1 MKHNKLLRMAAI
13 IGVVAMLSSGCSLL
27 GSKKSGES
35 IDPPPVDAETLASG
49 KDAAAVTAENAMQ
62 TTLYFKDAKG
72 YVAPVTMTLP
82 KTVSIATKTLE
93 YMVDGGPAAGSLP
106 SGFTALLPKGT
117 KIKGLNII
125 KDKRLAVVDFSKEF
139 SSYNAQDERKIM
151 EAVTWALTGLGT
163 VDKVSI
169 WVEGKALKEMPVHN
183 TPVEAELT
191 RAMGINLEV
200 ASNINVGQSVPVT
213 LYFANQTGDN
223 FNYYVPVTR
232 FVKRTD
238 DLAKEAVVQLIKG
251 PNAAKGLASVMA
263 PETGLLKVEVSSDN
277 QLVTVDFNDKL
288 LGSDKKIP
296 SSAAQAVILSLTE
309 TTGASKVQ
317 LKVNGDVKFSSTDN
331 QSFTKPVARPIH
343 INPVKM

>member
-35 IDPPPVDAETLASG
+35 IDPPPVDAETMASG
-49 KDAAAVTAENAMQ
+49 KDGAAAVTAVNSMQ
-62 TTLYFKDAKG
+62 TTLYFKDAQG
-72 YVAPVTMTLP
+72 YVAPVTMHLP

-93 YMVDGGPAAGSLP
+93 YMVDGGPASSTLP
-106 SGFTALLPKGT
+106 KGFTALLPKGT
-117 KIKGLNII
+117 TVKGINIKNG
-125 KDKRLAVVDFSKEF
+125 LAVVDFSKEF
-139 SSYNAQDERKIM
+139 TNYNAQDERKIL

-191 RAMGINLEV
+191 RAMGINLEI

-232 FVKRTD
+232 LVQRTSD
-238 DLAKEAVVQLIKG
+238 VAKAAVEQLIKG
-251 PNAAKGLASVMA
+251 PNTGKGLVSVMA
-263 PETGLLKVEVSSDN
+263 PETNLLKVEVSSDN

-317 LKVNGDVKFSSTDN
+317 LKVNGNVQVSSTDN
-331 QSFTKPVARPIH
+331 QSFTKPVARPVH